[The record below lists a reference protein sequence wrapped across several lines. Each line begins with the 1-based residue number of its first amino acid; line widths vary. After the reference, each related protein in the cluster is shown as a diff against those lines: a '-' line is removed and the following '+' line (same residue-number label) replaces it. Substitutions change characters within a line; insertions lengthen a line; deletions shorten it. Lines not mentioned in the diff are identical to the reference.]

1 MNLPNLLLNIHPL
14 HPLHLLA
21 LVQLPIITR
30 RGLLSPRLL
39 LLADDRLARHA
50 IKDIGTLRGE
60 TFQVGGYIRGRQVGG

>member
-14 HPLHLLA
+14 HPLHLLP

-30 RGLLSPRLL
+30 RSLLPPRLL
-39 LLADDRLARHA
+39 FFADDRLARHA

-60 TFQVGGYIRGRQVGG
+60 TFQIGGYV